1 MRMESSDLLPALQ
14 QLPGNSPPERQ
25 SFRGALAEIVSMDRS
40 MFAAEFTSATSFGL
54 WALFEGTPLTDG
66 VNVDDYSREAI
77 IEAGVR
83 AFPNDN
89 QSVWE
94 HHQEALN
101 SPETYN
107 NSFMNPLKG
116 ALAEVHARDSQN
128 QAGGSVELAPV
139 RNQPGWDVYG
149 TSPEGNDT
157 QIQVKTGESYGL
169 SDIQEHMDKYPL
181 GHEDYADHYALGTE
195 LYDKVQASGID
206 AGERTISDIGSD
218 YELVGETTDALN
230 TLSANMGIDIPDAV
244 VDMVPYA
251 AAIVGGARLLYS
263 VVKTERDFKAAERTT
278 RNQIQVVQ
286 TLTLISKMGVSTVLA
301 VAGGMGG
308 GTVGSAIPGVGNVVA
323 GGAGTLVGAGVGMYL
338 NKHLRPRMLEIALNI
353 TGLTEDDLFY
363 YKNKQRI
370 DVTANSFQTRAGELA
385 AIPGF

>member
-1 MRMESSDLLPALQ
+1 
-14 QLPGNSPPERQ
+14 
-25 SFRGALAEIVSMDRS
+25 

-54 WALFEGTPLTDG
+54 WALFKGTPLTDG
-66 VNVDDYSREAI
+66 VNVADSLTKAYETRWEQMAAD
-77 IEAGVR
+77 
-83 AFPNDN
+83 
-89 QSVWE
+89 QSLYEKW
-94 HHQEALN
+94 QELVN
-101 SPETYN
+101 SGEDIGEN
-107 NSFMNPLKG
+107 EWFFNGLKG
-116 ALAEVHARDSQN
+116 QLAEFEATEFLEAEGYTDIS
-128 QAGGSVELAPV
+128 LASSAT
-139 RNQPGWDVYG
+139 QKGWDI
-149 TSPEGNDT
+149 SAINPEG
-157 QIQVKTGESYGL
+157 QEVLIQVKTGTSLSASEVEELLDEGPDYLFMLGSEIYGN
-169 SDIQEHMDKYPL
+169 
-181 GHEDYADHYALGTE
+181 
-195 LYDKVQASGID
+195 VVASGID
-206 AGERTISDIGSD
+206 TNGQIIADIGPD
-218 YELVGETTDALN
+218 LDLVEGIDDGLK